1 MPQEN
6 EELLRG
12 GIVAA
17 SALLKERK
25 LISGLAGNVS
35 CRLGAEAMLITPRGA
50 DKGRLTTSDI
60 IYCRFDGRPPKEASI
75 EAGAHLA
82 TYRRCPEARAI
93 IHAHPFSVLR
103 LDQRGGLRGLVVA
116 GVDQELLPRI
126 DVLPPMAAGS
136 EQLASACASAL
147 MRAPLAVLAGHG
159 VIAIGR
165 HLREALARVE
175 LVERLA
181 KDALAAEGTGAAK

>member
-17 SALLKERK
+17 GAILKERK
-25 LISGLAGNVS
+25 LVGGLAGNVS
-35 CRLGAEAMLITPRGA
+35 CRLGTEAILITPRGV

-60 IYCRFDGRPPKEASI
+60 VYCRFDGTPPREASI
-75 EAGAHLA
+75 EVGVHVA

-103 LDQRGGLRGLVVA
+103 LDQRGGLRGLVAA

-126 DVLPPMAAGS
+126 DVLPPMPAGS

>member
-17 SALLKERK
+17 GAVLKERK
-25 LISGLAGNVS
+25 LVSGFAGNVS
-35 CRLGAEAMLITPRGA
+35 CRLGAEAILITPRGT

-60 IYCRFDGRPPKEASI
+60 VYCRFDGTPPQEASI
-75 EAGAHLA
+75 EVGVHLA

-103 LDQRGGLRGLVVA
+103 LDQRGGLRGLVAA

-126 DVLPPMAAGS
+126 DVLPPMPAGS

-181 KDALAAEGTGAAK
+181 KDVLAAEGSGATR